1 MYNYNDLITTAVP
14 LAWDSLPRMNLFD
27 AHSIVSQLGL
37 AGVLAIV
44 FAETGLLFGIAFPGD
59 SLLFIAGV
67 AASGSGAA
75 VLGNAHLPAA
85 LLFALTPLAAI
96 AGGEVGYLLGNKY
109 GRSLFDRP
117 DGRVFNQSRV
127 VSTEKWLRK
136 YGTGKALVLA
146 RFVPVVRTL
155 INPMCG
161 VVGLDK
167 KQFRLWNAVGAV
179 IWTELVLILGYVLGD
194 VLKGSVDKY
203 LLPVVA
209 LIIVVSLVPV
219 FIEVF
224 KEWQSRRFKNN

>member
-1 MYNYNDLITTAVP
+1 
-14 LAWDSLPRMNLFD
+14 MNLFD
-27 AHSIVSQLGL
+27 AHSIVSNLGL

-44 FAETGLLFGIAFPGD
+44 FAETGLLIGLAFPGD

-75 VLGNAHLPAA
+75 ILGDAHLSPV

-96 AGGEVGYLLGNKY
+96 LGGEVGYWLGQKY
-109 GRSLFDRP
+109 GRGLFDRP
-117 DGRVFNQSRV
+117 DGRVFNHQRV
-127 VSTEKWLRK
+127 LATEKWLRR

-146 RFVPVVRTL
+146 RFVPVIRTL

-167 KQFRLWNAVGAV
+167 KQFRLWNIVGGV
-179 IWTELVLILGYVLGD
+179 IWTELVLTLGFVLGD

-203 LLPVVA
+203 LLPVIG
-209 LIIVVSLVPV
+209 LIIFVSFIPV
-219 FIEVF
+219 LFELLR
-224 KEWQSRRFKNN
+224 EWQSRRFKN